1 MAAQVTLEALE
12 TPCLVLDRT
21 IMQRNVQ
28 ALHARLRAVGMPL
41 RPHLKTSKC
50 TEIARL
56 LVQGQPGGITVS
68 TLAEADYFAAA
79 GFRDIV
85 YAVAV
90 APNKLA
96 HVSTLVRSGVELKL
110 LIDEASTARA
120 ASEVATRAGLEFPV
134 LIEVDVDG
142 HRSGVE
148 AGTPE
153 LQALATTIHALPRL
167 TLRGILS
174 HAGSA
179 YDCTSIDSI
188 KGVAERERRVMSLA
202 AESLVR
208 AGVGCPEVSVGS
220 TPTVRAAASFT
231 GITEV
236 RAGVFVFND
245 LMQVQLGGCAVVD
258 IALSVLATVIGYH
271 AAKHRLIIDAG
282 WMSLS
287 LESQFVG
294 PTRIFGRIADL
305 SGRCYDDLVLTGL
318 NQEHGIVTRLSG
330 RAIDEHELPVGTG
343 VRVVPVHACSTAAA
357 HDRYYVVEGGTAVV
371 DIWRRLSGHS
381 LPA

>member
-1 MAAQVTLEALE
+1 MAARGTLEALE

-21 IMQRNVQ
+21 IMERNVQ
-28 ALHARLRAVGMPL
+28 ALHARLRAVDVPL
-41 RPHLKTSKC
+41 RPHVKTSKC
-50 TEIARL
+50 IEIARL

-68 TLAEADYFAAA
+68 TLAEADYFAGA
-79 GFRDIV
+79 GLRDIV

-96 HVSTLVRSGVELKL
+96 HVAALVRSGVELKL
-110 LIDEASTARA
+110 LIDDAFTARA
-120 ASEVATRAGLEFPV
+120 ASETAIRTGLEFPV
-134 LIEVDVDG
+134 LIEVDMDG
-142 HRSGVE
+142 HRSGVDAE
-148 AGTPE
+148 RPE
-153 LQALATTIHALPRL
+153 FQALATTIQALPGL
-167 TLRGILS
+167 ALRGILS

-188 KGVAERERRVMSLA
+188 IEVAERERRVMSLA
-202 AESLVR
+202 AEALMR
-208 AGVGCPEVSVGS
+208 AGVRRPEVSVGS
-220 TPTVRAAASFT
+220 TPTVRAAASFI

-245 LMQVQLGGCAVVD
+245 LMQVQLGGCAMAD

-271 AAKHRLIIDAG
+271 AAKHRIIIDAG

-294 PTRIFGRIADL
+294 QTRIFGRIADL
-305 SGRCYDDLVLTGL
+305 SGQCYDDLVLTGL

-343 VRVVPVHACSTAAA
+343 IRVIPVHACSTAAP
-357 HDRYYVVEGGTAVV
+357 HDRYHVVDGSLAVV
-371 DIWRRLSGHS
+371 DVWRRLSGNT